1 MQKSQEKTHLKVER
15 DPDLFVWFM
24 TLVVAGMY
32 GLTLYNEPSARQLGV
47 FIPFTILVVAHISL
61 HWQLGKFIDGTPKLF
76 WYIAI
81 QGTLALAI
89 SIISKNSGMSF
100 ALFMALV
107 GEGIGLFGVTR
118 RGMLTAAYYLTLLA
132 VTLLQL
138 QDGMVSLWGISSIAL
153 TTIFVVIYVSLYM
166 RQHEARE
173 DAQSLASEL
182 EAANRQLAE
191 YAAQVEN
198 LTIMNERQ
206 RIARELHDTLSQ
218 GLAGI
223 ILQLEATEAH
233 LHRERIEKA
242 KSIVAEAM
250 AQARDTLAGAR
261 NAIDDLRQTSL
272 DDLDSALRLE
282 TSRFTNA
289 TDIPCSYK
297 ADQTLPLPDTVQEAL
312 IRSVAEALTNIAQH
326 AQAKQVAVTLSKADE
341 HLLVSVQDNGQGF
354 DPSAIPSGH
363 YGILG
368 IRERVRLINGSV
380 NIQSEIG
387 KGTKVEVKFPLPLGE
402 G

>member
-1 MQKSQEKTHLKVER
+1 MQKNSDKKYFKVER

-32 GLTLYNEPSARQLGV
+32 VLTLYNEPLTRQLSV
-47 FIPFTILVVAHISL
+47 FIPFTILVIAHITL
-61 HWQLGKFIDGTPKLF
+61 HWRLGKFIDGTSKLF

-81 QGTLALAI
+81 QGVLALAI

-107 GEGIGLFGVTR
+107 GEGIGIFGVTR
-118 RGMLTAAYYLTLLA
+118 QGVLTGAYYLTLLII
-132 VTLLQL
+132 TLLQL
-138 QDGMVSLWGISSIAL
+138 QDDMVSLWGGASIAI

-173 DAQSLASEL
+173 DAQSLAAEL

-191 YAAQVEN
+191 YAAQVED

-206 RIARELHDTLSQ
+206 RMARELHDTLSQ

-233 LHRERIEKA
+233 LDRERIEKA
-242 KSIVAEAM
+242 KSIVTETM
-250 AQARDTLAGAR
+250 AQARNTLSGAR

-272 DDLDSALRLE
+272 DDLDAALRLE
-282 TSRFTNA
+282 ISRFTNA
-289 TDIPCSYK
+289 TGIPCSYQ
-297 ADQTLPLPDTVQEAL
+297 ADQTPPLPDTVQEA
-312 IRSVAEALTNIAQH
+312 IVRSVAEALTNIARH
-326 AQAKQVAVTLSKADE
+326 GQASDVTVTLSLAEKS
-341 HLLVSVQDNGQGF
+341 LLVSVQDNGQGF
-354 DPSAIPSGH
+354 DPQAIPSGH